1 MHPRKCKTADM
12 YFEEETPVSV
22 DGEIIRTREL
32 HVSVLNKAL
41 TILVPRGAKFKVA
54 SEGVE

>member
-1 MHPRKCKTADM
+1 MHPSKCKTADV
-12 YFEEETPVSV
+12 YFDEETPVSV

-41 TILVPRGAKFKVA
+41 TILVPRGAKFAVPAK
-54 SEGVE
+54 